1 MDNTSQEKVAESA
14 AVSAGDKRAPS
25 VGSTPHSS
33 NNSAPRSSSSVSSSS
48 GQDKYFYRDKLV
60 FDPDVYINNPS
71 YSDFQFKVGSSEIGL
86 SGIVLAANSS
96 FIHFKIHSENCKRLD
111 VSTLELD
118 VEQVKEMVRPLYN
131 GRLSLNSRNLLSFLM
146 FSTLFE
152 FQWIFDCCL
161 VYFTEHI
168 NPELVFDFLELGLR
182 SQNHC
187 MDSYRVVMK
196 LCSKYLEEGHNMQL
210 TCAHIKGV
218 LVRIRSVRKK
228 MHAVALQPTQI
239 VSLQECNKMKK
250 LSRDLVEFLCSVNTH
265 NSIDVLSLVLFW
277 LRLDT
282 KNMEVVPTLLDSFD
296 FADVFKQNQELAE
309 SFFTHIISGDFTAE
323 VRMRIMNLS
332 FQSCKNTRSSKNRAG
347 FRMSRLKSVKDI
359 KAKDQTEHVD

>member
-1 MDNTSQEKVAESA
+1 MLCSVIRLGIANSKKVAESA

-210 TCAHIKGV
+210 TCAHIK
-218 LVRIRSVRKK
+218 
-228 MHAVALQPTQI
+228 
-239 VSLQECNKMKK
+239 ECNKMKK

>member
-210 TCAHIKGV
+210 TCAHIK
-218 LVRIRSVRKK
+218 
-228 MHAVALQPTQI
+228 
-239 VSLQECNKMKK
+239 ECNKVKK